1 MCECDLTRIVIDAD
15 GVPLDLGRT
24 QRLFT
29 GPQRRAVI
37 ARNRKYAWPECPAPA
52 R

>member
-1 MCECDLTRIVIDAD
+1 MCECDPTRIVIDAD